1 MMKACFLLCLLLI
14 CSPFVHAN
22 PSSQSSVTA
31 TVTDEARIQAKG
43 PGHGKAQIKELAT
56 GNNAFVGRL
65 WLAPHA
71 KVPKHRDPT
80 EEYLYII
87 SGSGRLSIDG
97 IEKKIGKGMTI
108 FMPAGSEVS
117 FVNGAKPLVA
127 LQVFA
132 GPESAQK
139 YTTWPNV
146 VPALAK

>member
-1 MMKACFLLCLLLI
+1 MKVFLLLSLLLV
-14 CSPFVHAN
+14 STLFVHAN
-22 PSSQSSVTA
+22 PSAQSSVAA
-31 TVTDEARIQAKG
+31 TVRHEARVQAKG

-56 GNNAFVGRL
+56 GKNAFVGRL
-65 WLAPHA
+65 WLAAHA

-87 SGSGRLSIDG
+87 SGSGVLSIDG
-97 IEKKIGKGMTI
+97 VEREIGTGMAI

-132 GPESAQK
+132 GTESAQK
-139 YTTWPNV
+139 YATWPNV
-146 VPALAK
+146 NPSLAK